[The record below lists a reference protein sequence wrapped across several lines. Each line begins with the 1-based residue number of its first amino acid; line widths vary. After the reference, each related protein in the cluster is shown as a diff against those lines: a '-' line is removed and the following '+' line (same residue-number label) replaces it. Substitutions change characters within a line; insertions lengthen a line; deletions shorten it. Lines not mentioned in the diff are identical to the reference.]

1 MPGVLE
7 DPEVVKHLTVEPLQV
22 GLQCGRAAAG
32 TGLRIGEAL
41 AVRWDDLD
49 VKAGTVEV
57 RGTVLRVKGKG
68 LVLKPSPKS
77 EAGQRILTLPS
88 WCIVMLQRRAA
99 GGFEPV
105 SGTAPIFPAPLSG
118 TLRDPSNTRRGL
130 REAFAEMGLPGLTS
144 HAFRKTVA
152 TMMDDAGLSARAAAD
167 QLGHSKTS
175 MTQDRY
181 MGRKSLELLVRLPC
195 LRRSSVSAMSSATP
209 CG

>member
-1 MPGVLE
+1 
-7 DPEVVKHLTVEPLQV
+7 LTIEQVRTIRTWLQSDKKAMDRDLPDLV
-22 GLQCGRAAAG
+22 AFMVA

-49 VKAGTVEV
+49 LEAGTVEV

-77 EAGQRILTLPS
+77 EAGQRILTLPG
-88 WCIVMLQRRAA
+88 WCIALLQQRAA
-99 GGFEPV
+99 NGLEPIAEN
-105 SGTAPIFPAPLSG
+105 APIFPAPLSG

-130 REAFAEMGLPGLTS
+130 REAFAEMGLPGVTS

-152 TMMDDAGLSARAAAD
+152 TLMDDAGLTARAAAD

-181 MGRKSLELLVRLPC
+181 MGRKVRATGAAAVLEVLGDV
-195 LRRSSVSAMSSATP
+195 
-209 CG
+209 

>member
-1 MPGVLE
+1 MV
-7 DPEVVKHLTVEPLQV
+7 
-22 GLQCGRAAAG
+22 A
-32 TGLRIGEAL
+32 TGLRIGEAC
-41 AVRWDDLD
+41 AVRWEDLD
-49 VKAGTVEV
+49 LEAGTVEV

-88 WCIVMLQRRAA
+88 WCIALLQQRAA
-99 GGFEPV
+99 NGLEPIA
-105 SGTAPIFPAPLSG
+105 GNAPIFPAPLSG

-130 REAFAEMGLPGLTS
+130 REAFAEMGLPGVTS

-152 TMMDDAGLSARAAAD
+152 TLMDDAGLTARAAAN

-181 MGRKSLELLVRLPC
+181 MGRKVRAPGAAAVLEVLGDV
-195 LRRSSVSAMSSATP
+195 
-209 CG
+209 